1 MSCSCGIKLVAQF
14 KSIGQCSSCSRRN
27 GTYQPKFTNR
37 DGTRDK
43 RHGTD
48 GRSDKPWL
56 SESKPNFL
64 DSPAARGGYREREK
78 EREQEQDQARER
90 ARRLEQISR
99 AQMAAEEAARIRQ
112 SISSSRIERGPD
124 IDRSSLV
131 QMLRAQIAAE
141 EGARVR
147 QSISSP
153 RIQRGP
159 DVDRSSLG
167 QMLRAQIA
175 AEEAARIRQSI
186 SSSRIQRGPDVDQ
199 NALTQMLEM
208 GFAAD
213 DAQAALHAFNNDL
226 EQATD
231 ALLLGTLPPEGRTE
245 EMSRVLQSIPSSRP
259 QRVTEESPAARGGSR
274 ERERETAR
282 EQELASERTRRLE
295 QVSRAQRAAEEISRE
310 TQSIPEREEERAE
323 RAERV
328 LDQQSARDTTDSD
341 NECVVC
347 LFQVEAL
354 QTNQTNQN

>member
-99 AQMAAEEAARIRQ
+99 AQIAAEEAARIRQ

-124 IDRSSLV
+124 IYRSSLV
-131 QMLRAQIAAE
+131 QMLRAHIAA
-141 EGARVR
+141 
-147 QSISSP
+147 
-153 RIQRGP
+153 
-159 DVDRSSLG
+159 D
-167 QMLRAQIA
+167 
-175 AEEAARIRQSI
+175 EAARIRQSI